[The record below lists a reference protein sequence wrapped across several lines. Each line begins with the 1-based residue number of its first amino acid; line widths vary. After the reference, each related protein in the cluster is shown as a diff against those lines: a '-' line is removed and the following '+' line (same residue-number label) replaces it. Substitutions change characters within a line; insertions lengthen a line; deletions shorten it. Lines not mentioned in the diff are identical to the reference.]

1 VNVLKKWFNTIF
13 VVILFLFLV
22 PAVSAQENS
31 IEAIDI
37 QVQLHEDGSA
47 TIHEIRQME
56 THEDTELYIEL
67 NNLQDTELLDFQVEG
82 FTENEDWDIDA
93 SFEEKANEYGVIETD
108 DGYELAWGITEYGTP
123 EYNLSYSLSNL
134 VRALDDGQALHW
146 NFDTFLSLPTDR
158 MTLEVTAP
166 FNLEDEVL
174 DYYGFG
180 FEGPIEIND
189 GTLEWTG
196 YGLDESN
203 DVTVLLQFPEGTFE
217 TNATADMTLEEQ
229 REMAVEGSSYNE
241 DGPMPTWVIV
251 LLVTTGLFAGGG
263 IIFLIIAGVRRRN
276 IMKEY
281 NHFNP
286 GHFIRD
292 NKDKTTDQPPKLT
305 GDIGRYE
312 ALISQ
317 LAYTGGGFSDFF
329 FAYLI
334 LWSLDEKITI
344 ETSEKDRFL
353 VGPQTEAEMTIL
365 NYEEE
370 LALNELS
377 FSEYV
382 DLFEMGES
390 TLEEV
395 MWTMLLE
402 AADNQG
408 VIEGDD
414 IENWSQENTED
425 VVDLT
430 ETVKEVSY
438 DWLEANDYLKQH
450 YMKDL
455 GVPLEVKELTP
466 KGERLATNI
475 IQFSNFLDKIDEVS
489 LAEYDNW
496 HELIIW
502 AALLGKA
509 EDTVEY
515 LEEFHPNTW
524 NYLIDTYPYIYGH
537 YYGYH
542 YFYTSNTNGLT
553 SGGYAAGAGGGFSSV
568 GGGAGAGGGGSR

>member
-1 VNVLKKWFNTIF
+1 LRKWLK
-13 VVILFLFLV
+13 ILVAIIVFLFLA
-22 PAVSAQENS
+22 PTVSAQGNS

-37 QVQLHEDGSA
+37 QVELHDDGSA
-47 TIHEIRQME
+47 TIHETRQME
-56 THEDTELYIEL
+56 THEDTELYIDL

-134 VRALDDGQALHW
+134 VRELNDGQALHW

-166 FNLEDEVL
+166 FNLENEVL
-174 DYYGFG
+174 DFYGFG
-180 FEGPIEIND
+180 FEGPIDINE

-203 DVTVLLQFPEGTFE
+203 DVTVMMQFPKGTFA
-217 TNATADMTLEEQ
+217 TSATADMTLEEQ
-229 REMAVEGSSYNE
+229 RELAVEGSSYNE
-241 DGPMPTWVIV
+241 EGPMPTWVIV
-251 LLVTTGLFAGGG
+251 LFSIMGLLGGG
-263 IIFLIIAGVRRRN
+263 AIITSIVYGVRNRN
-276 IMKEY
+276 IKKEY

-286 GHFIRD
+286 VQLARD
-292 NKDKTTDQPPKLT
+292 NKDKMTQQPPELT

-317 LAYTGGGFSDFF
+317 LAYAGGGFSDFF

-334 LWSLDEKITI
+334 LWSLDERLII
-344 ETSEKDRFL
+344 ETSEKERFL
-353 VGPQTEAEMTIL
+353 VGPKTEAEMTII

-370 LALNELS
+370 LELNELS

-390 TLEEV
+390 TLEEA

-402 AADNQG
+402 AADTRG
-408 VIEGDD
+408 VIDGDD
-414 IENWSQENTED
+414 IENWSQDNAED
-425 VVDLT
+425 VADLI
-430 ETVKEVSY
+430 EIAEEVSF
-438 DWLEANDYLKQH
+438 DWLEDNGYLKQH
-450 YMKDL
+450 AVKDL
-455 GVPLEVKELTP
+455 GATIEVKEMTE
-466 KGERLATNI
+466 KGERLVTHI
-475 IQFSNFLDKIDEVS
+475 IQFDNFLSNIDEAS

-509 EDTVEY
+509 EDTVEH
-515 LEEFHPNTW
+515 LKEFHPNTW
-524 NYLIDTYPYIYGH
+524 SYLIDTYPYIYGH

-542 YFYTSNTNGLT
+542 YFYTSNTAGLT
-553 SGGYAAGAGGGFSSV
+553 TGGYAAGAGGFSSA
-568 GGGAGAGGGGSR
+568 GGGAGAGGGGGGGSR